1 MLPDHRF
8 SNRAIARM
16 ALALLAW
23 VMPLGIVAQPAIR
36 LALETGAAAP
46 LTPADWARWKPA
58 VSALYE
64 ERGFAPLWFAGRS
77 PSRAALALA
86 EELRTAGK
94 RGLSPEDYSAA
105 AFSDGLRLAADSGA
119 SEASGA
125 RLDVALSVT
134 AARFAAELHSG
145 RIDPRTLGFE
155 LDAPRPLLDVL
166 PILRALAA
174 APGPDAI
181 TGVLDGLEPGWRRV
195 TLLKEALA
203 RYRALAKESPAVT
216 MEKPARWDLAAGDAY
231 AGAPELRR
239 LLAALGDLPQGAEE
253 PADPGVIDAAASA
266 ALAGFQ
272 RRHGLSPSGALDQ
285 RTFRALSVPLERRV
299 RQIELALERFR
310 WLPPSVDGP
319 PIVVNIPQFRLF
331 AFYTTEDREDAILR
345 VDVIVGRT
353 FARFNT
359 PVFAADMTHVIF
371 NPYWDVPRGILVNE
385 LLPQI
390 RADPGWMHRNGYEVV
405 GSDGTLTQQ
414 ASAETLAALAART
427 ARLRQRPGQNNALGK
442 VKFVFPNRHNVFLH
456 DTPSVELFA
465 ATRRAFSHGCIRV
478 ADPVALAEY
487 ALRENPGWT
496 RARIVEAMKGAA
508 PVRVDLEE
516 PIRVFILYA
525 TALVAEDG
533 TVYFF
538 DDIYG
543 HDARLE
549 SALAARRN

>member
-1 MLPDHRF
+1 
-8 SNRAIARM
+8 M

-23 VMPLGIVAQPAIR
+23 AMPLVVAAQPAIR
-36 LALETGAAAP
+36 QALETRAPAP
-46 LTPADWARWKPA
+46 LTSADWTRWQPA
-58 VSALYE
+58 MASLYE
-64 ERGFAPLWFAGRS
+64 ARGFAPLWFAGNS
-77 PSRAALALA
+77 PTAAALALS
-86 EELRTAGK
+86 EELRAAGR
-94 RGLSPEDYSAA
+94 RGLRPADYSADALYEAVRRA
-105 AFSDGLRLAADSGA
+105 AGAAMTEDDS
-119 SEASGA
+119 A
-125 RLDVALSVT
+125 RLDVALSIT
-134 AARFAAELHSG
+134 AAKFAAELHSG
-145 RIDPRTLGFE
+145 RVDPRMLGFE
-155 LDAPRPLLDVL
+155 LDAVQPPLDVL
-166 PILRALAA
+166 PILRELAA
-174 APGPDAI
+174 APGPDGIAC
-181 TGVLDGLEPGWRRV
+181 VLEGLEPAWRRV
-195 TLLKEALA
+195 TLLKEALV
-203 RYRALAKESPAVT
+203 RYRALAEELPAVQIA
-216 MEKPARWDLAAGDAY
+216 KPARWGLTAGDAY
-231 AGAPELRR
+231 AGGLQLRR
-239 LLAALGDLPQGAEE
+239 LLTALGDLPRGTAE
-253 PADPGVIDAAASA
+253 PADPGVLDAASSA

-272 RRHGLSPSGALDQ
+272 RRHGLAQSGALDQ

-331 AFYTTEDREDAILR
+331 AFYTTQDREDAILR

-371 NPYWDVPRGILVNE
+371 NPYWDVPYGILTNE

-390 RADPGWMHRNGYEVV
+390 KADPSWMRRNGYEVV
-405 GSDGTLTQQ
+405 GSDGALTQQ
-414 ASAETLAALAART
+414 ASAQTLAALAAGT
-427 ARLRQRPGQNNALGK
+427 ARLRQRPGPNNALGK

-496 RARIVEAMKGAA
+496 RARIVDAMKGAA
-508 PVRVDLEE
+508 PVRVNLEE

-525 TALVAEDG
+525 TALAAEDG
-533 TVYFF
+533 TMYFF

-549 SALAARRN
+549 KALASRQR